1 MKKILISFFLLIILS
16 IYISSET
23 LTLETSIE
31 IALRNDSI
39 IKVLKEE
46 LKQAKLQK
54 LQSYSAF
61 YPEISA
67 EGLYLKQGFPLSMK
81 LMAEQF
87 GPGAAEFGLAED
99 SYSASLSVTQPLF
112 LGGLRYYGLK
122 MSDISIKIKE
132 NEIKLRE
139 NKLKY
144 NVKKSFY
151 NVLIAEQFIKIY
163 QESLELANEQ
173 LKIAQVRFESGEASD
188 FDVLRAQVQI
198 SNLRPSL
205 YRAENNLALTKSF
218 LLTQLNL
225 PIFTDLEIQGA
236 FETRSIHQSLKDLLN
251 EAYSTRIELQTLKL
265 TEEIADFSVN
275 IAKSGYYPSLIFS
288 YGYSET
294 NTKLDLDP
302 DTWSASWNTAFV
314 ISIPLFKGFK
324 TRLAVQEAKSRKE
337 SIKPVIVSLQN
348 GISIQI
354 KSAYLNLQSSERI
367 LESSDENIKQAVRY
381 IEIVQTAY
389 ESGMVTSLDLMNAQF
404 TLTQAR
410 VEQARSQY
418 EYQVNLIELEYALG
432 K

>member
-1 MKKILISFFLLIILS
+1 MKKFLIFFFLFIIFS
-16 IYISSET
+16 IYIFSET

-31 IALRNDSI
+31 IALRNDSLL
-39 IKVLKEE
+39 KVLKAE

-81 LMAEQF
+81 MMAEQF

-122 MSDISIKIKE
+122 MSDISIRIKE
-132 NEIKLRE
+132 HEIKLRE
-139 NKLKY
+139 NAIKY
-144 NVKKSFY
+144 NIKKSFY
-151 NVLIAEQFIKIY
+151 SVLIAEEYIKIY
-163 QESLELANEQ
+163 EESLELANEQ
-173 LKIAQVRFESGEASD
+173 LKIAQTRFESGEASD
-188 FDVLRAQVQI
+188 FEVLRAQVQI
-198 SNLRPSL
+198 SNIRPSL
-205 YRAENNLALTKSF
+205 YRAENNLALTKSS

-225 PIFTDLEIQGA
+225 PIFTDLEIQGR
-236 FETRSIHQSLKDLLN
+236 FETRRIHQPLRNLID
-251 EAYSTRIELQTLKL
+251 EAHSNRVELQIIQL
-265 TEEIADFSVN
+265 TEDIADFSVK
-275 IAKSGYYPSLIFS
+275 IAKSGYSPSLIFS

-337 SIKPVIVSLQN
+337 SIQPIIDSLKN

-367 LESSDENIKQAVRY
+367 LESSSENIKQAVRY

-389 ESGMVTSLDLMNAQF
+389 ESGMMTSLDLMNAQF